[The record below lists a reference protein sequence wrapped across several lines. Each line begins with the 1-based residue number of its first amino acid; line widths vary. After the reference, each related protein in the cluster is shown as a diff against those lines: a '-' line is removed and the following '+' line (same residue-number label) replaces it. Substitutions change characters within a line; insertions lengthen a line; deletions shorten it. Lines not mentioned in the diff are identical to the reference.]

1 MTEAV
6 IVAIITGV
14 CAILG
19 AYIGQS
25 VAGAKATTNMINEL
39 KRHAEV
45 SDAEI
50 MGEINVIKTEITGLR
65 KEVEKHNGVIERTFV
80 LEKRMEVAEEKQK
93 VCNHRISDLE
103 ARNNGQ

>member
-1 MTEAV
+1 MSDSI
-6 IVAIITGV
+6 IVAIITGI

-50 MGEINVIKTEITGLR
+50 KGDIMVVKTELTNLR
-65 KEVEKHNGVIERTFV
+65 VEVEKHNKVIERTFA
-80 LEKRMEVAEEKQK
+80 LEKRMDVAEEKQK
-93 VCNHRISDLE
+93 VANHRIDDLE
-103 ARNNGQ
+103 ARG